1 MMSIRSRQF
10 FITLAIIVIVWYLAL
25 AYLPQLAGTCLDGE
39 CGFSPGEIILSF
51 AIPLAVIA
59 LPVLLEMRLYGKNL
73 SQAVSDIGLT
83 RFSWTGIRSA
93 ALYLLPL
100 AFFFPLFSLLTNTP
114 LSTQNNWQWL
124 ILNVVLVNGFAEE
137 IMMRG
142 FVFRHLR
149 EGRPFWRAAVLST
162 VYFAAYHVVL
172 IFTAGPL
179 IGIIAVVIAIPA
191 GLLTAYIYERGHN
204 TIWGSALF
212 HALFNLPTFVLSL
225 PPDVQPIASSLYLV
239 VGILVSTLVL
249 VRAYQAGYGRAEAKA
264 IRQPAIVGSA

>member
-1 MMSIRSRQF
+1 MALSRQL
-10 FITLAIIVIVWYLAL
+10 FIRLAIIVIVWYVAL
-25 AYLPQLAGTCLDGE
+25 AFLPQVLGTCLDGA
-39 CGFSPGEIILSF
+39 CGFSLGEIIVSF
-51 AIPLAVIA
+51 AVPLAIIA

-73 SQAVSDIGLT
+73 SQALSDIGLT

-100 AFFFPLFSLLTNTP
+100 LLFFPLFSLLTNTP
-114 LSTQNNWQWL
+114 LTIQPNWQWL
-124 ILNVVLVNGFAEE
+124 ILNVLLVNGLAEE

-142 FVFRHLR
+142 FVFWHLR
-149 EGRPFWRAAVLST
+149 EGRPFWRAAALST

-172 IFTAGPL
+172 IFIAGPL

-191 GLLTAYIYERGHN
+191 GFLTAYIYERGNN

-212 HALFNLPTFVLSL
+212 HSLYNAPAFVFAFLPE
-225 PPDVQPIASSLYLV
+225 VQPIASSLYLV

-249 VRAYQAGYGRAEAKA
+249 VRAYRAGYGRTEAQA
-264 IRQPAIVGSA
+264 FRQQASVGSA